1 MKQAIL
7 YVFSGTGNTWAVAGY
22 YQKALSSTFQTERV
36 AITVD
41 GGHMPNPQPYDLVAL
56 GFPVHAFNAPEI
68 VVRFAK
74 VLPASKKPCFLFT
87 TSGEGVRLNDVST
100 RLPARILEKKGY
112 RVLSVR
118 HYVMPY
124 NIIFR
129 HSDAM
134 VRQMVLYAKALV
146 PLHASDVLKENK
158 ETLRYP
164 LWERVLSFLFRIEWP
179 FCRIEGLMMHADPH
193 TCTLCKACVA
203 RCPMHGISVKNKRIH
218 FSSACCICLRCS
230 LDCPQNAISLGLLNG
245 WKVNGPYPLETLAA
259 DKALPFPVSPKELF
273 FTKRY
278 FSECDETL
286 LMHGIDPASLP
297 ERI

>member
-218 FSSACCICLRCS
+218 FSSACCIAFVVPWIVLKMPSPWGFSMAGKSTVPIPWKHWRRIRLCRFLSPPRNCFS
-230 LDCPQNAISLGLLNG
+230 RNG
-245 WKVNGPYPLETLAA
+245 I
-259 DKALPFPVSPKELF
+259 FPSVMRRS
-273 FTKRY
+273 
-278 FSECDETL
+278 
-286 LMHGIDPASLP
+286 
-297 ERI
+297 